1 MVSKLGEGYA
11 SEATMSSEYHF
22 ALLRLCLS
30 AFISR
35 PVFGTGTGSF
45 PFYFNEHAPEWM
57 HRSGTW
63 ADASDKASGM
73 MAHSALGNS
82 FAEGGIFRGLAYLW
96 LFCALFAALHRA
108 IRPLPSDDGRRA
120 VLVGLLGCAVGLF
133 VGNILY
139 DYTSQPF
146 FWFTLA
152 VAGSASQ
159 VLTGGGTERDKQ
171 PA

>member
-1 MVSKLGEGYA
+1 
-11 SEATMSSEYHF
+11 MSADYHF
-22 ALLRLCLS
+22 ALLRLCVT
-30 AFISR
+30 AFSSS
-35 PVFGTGTGSF
+35 PVLGIGTGGF
-45 PFYFNEHAPEWM
+45 PFFFNEHAPEWM
-57 HRSGTW
+57 RRSGTW
-63 ADASDKASGM
+63 ADPCDKASGM

-82 FAEGGIFRGLAYLW
+82 FAEGGVFRGLAYLW
-96 LFCALFAALHRA
+96 VFCALFAALHRA
-108 IRPLPSDDGRRA
+108 IRSLPSDDGRRA

-152 VAGSASQ
+152 VAGTASQ